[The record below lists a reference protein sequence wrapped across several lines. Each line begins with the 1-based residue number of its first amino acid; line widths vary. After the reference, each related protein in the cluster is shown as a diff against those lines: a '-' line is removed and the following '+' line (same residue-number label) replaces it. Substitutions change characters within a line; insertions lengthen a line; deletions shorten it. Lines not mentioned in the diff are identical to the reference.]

1 MALYRILAVT
11 QTEALGLHEVSK
23 GTLIKY
29 FWWWALIIKSNPT
42 LWNLFQK
49 LLNASKVLKC
59 FSFYHSIISR
69 WVPAQVRK
77 IQCLQ
82 FSNMNWAKKKSVI
95 KRFKEHN
102 HMDSCHRIIRNTG
115 QLKLYS
121 RDFSLDVTCCI
132 ETCFVYFW
140 QQKCVKILTYSW
152 KNQTS
157 YLTFLIH
164 YLTFLIS
171 LTILTYLTFLI
182 HLIIL
187 TYLTILTH
195 YLTFLTH
202 YLTSHNSDSISHF
215 WLIISF
221 LLIIPYLTSHFDSL
235 SHNSYLS
242 HISHLSHISDSSSH
256 ISHLSYNSHFSQFWL
271 IISTSWV
278 LKILKALPDLINY
291 FFHFSIFFLNLKMM
305 TCVDILTYYLEN
317 LIYLSIMTHNWDV
330 EIISTFCLN
339 WNSSDLL
346 V

>member
-1 MALYRILAVT
+1 MT

-49 LLNASKVLKC
+49 LLNTSKVLKC

-82 FSNMNWAKKKSVI
+82 FSNMNWAKKKKSVI

-115 QLKLYS
+115 QVKLYS

-152 KNQTS
+152 KNQTYYLTFLT

-171 LTILTYLTFLI
+171 LT
-182 HLIIL
+182 IL

-242 HISHLSHISDSSSH
+242 HISHFSH
-256 ISHLSYNSHFSQFWL
+256 FWL
-271 IISTSWV
+271 IISHLTY
-278 LKILKALPDLINY
+278 LI
-291 FFHFSIFFLNLKMM
+291 
-305 TCVDILTYYLEN
+305 ILTYLTFLTRHLTFLTYLIILTSHNSDSLSQHLEFSKFWKLC
-317 LIYLSIMTHNWDV
+317 LI
-330 EIISTFCLN
+330 
-339 WNSSDLL
+339 
-346 V
+346 